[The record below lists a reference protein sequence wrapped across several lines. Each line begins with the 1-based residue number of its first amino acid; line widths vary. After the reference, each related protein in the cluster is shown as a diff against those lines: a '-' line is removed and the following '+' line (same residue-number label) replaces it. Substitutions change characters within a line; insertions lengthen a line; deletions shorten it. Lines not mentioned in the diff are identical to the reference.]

1 MSARKIKIAHV
12 LTTAMGVRGTLDGQL
27 RYLSTAGFQV
37 TVLCRLDD
45 TIEAFA
51 SRQGAAFLP
60 IEFEREIAPWSDLR
74 ALWQL
79 WRAYRQVR
87 PDLSHTGMPKA
98 GLLGGLASWLAGVP
112 CRVYTLHG
120 LRLETATGGK
130 RLLLQL
136 LECLACRLAHRVV
149 CVSASVRRRAV
160 ELGIVG
166 EAKCVVLASG
176 SANGVNTEPYHDI
189 EDLSRAARAK
199 REQLGIPQSA
209 PVIGF
214 VGRLTRD
221 KGVPE
226 LVAAFQRLRDAYPEL
241 RLLLLGPLEHG
252 DPVPASV
259 ADAIRR
265 NARIVAPGFVKQTAV
280 YYQLMD
286 LLALPSHREG
296 FPTVV
301 LEAAAAGKPVVGTR
315 ATGVVDAVVHG
326 ETGLLTP
333 VGDVAALTRA
343 LARLLDDP
351 ALVNRL
357 GQAARERATRH
368 FQPAA
373 LWQAVADFYDELLPR
388 EAVAGRQEP
397 KQLTPNTYSSRL
409 HVSSTE

>member
-27 RYLSTAGFQV
+27 RYLSTAGCRV
-37 TVLCRLDD
+37 TVLCGPDD
-45 TIEAFA
+45 TIEIFA
-51 SRQGAAFLP
+51 SQQGAAFLP
-60 IEFEREIAPWSDLR
+60 IEFEREIAPWRDLR

-79 WRAYRQVR
+79 WRAYRRVR
-87 PDLSHTGMPKA
+87 PDLSHVGMPKA
-98 GLLGGLASWLAGVP
+98 GLLGGLAAWLAGVP

-136 LECLACRLAHRVV
+136 MERLACRFAHRVV
-149 CVSASVRRRAV
+149 CVSESVRRRAV

-189 EDLSRAARAK
+189 EYLSRTARAK
-199 REQLGIPQSA
+199 REQLGIAQTA

-265 NARIVAPGFVKQTAV
+265 DARIVAPGFVRQTAV

-351 ALVNRL
+351 ALADRL

-373 LWQAVADFYDELLPR
+373 LWQAVADFYNELLPTP
-388 EAVAGRQEP
+388 AVAAPQPPEALR
-397 KQLTPNTYSSRL
+397 PNAYSHL